1 MAAHLGGRRG
11 TKPKLGKGDGAQ
23 VVSVSKLQELRSATV
38 ASPCRWQRAVE
49 KGKDVDERAA
59 HALGVE
65 HDILVEEPPLQGIA
79 TLAALTL

>member
-1 MAAHLGGRRG
+1 M
-11 TKPKLGKGDGAQ
+11 
-23 VVSVSKLQELRSATV
+23 SVSKLQELRSATV

-49 KGKDVDERAA
+49 TGEDVDERAA

-79 TLAALTL
+79 TLAALTLKSLDLTLQDIESLLMFSADSRV